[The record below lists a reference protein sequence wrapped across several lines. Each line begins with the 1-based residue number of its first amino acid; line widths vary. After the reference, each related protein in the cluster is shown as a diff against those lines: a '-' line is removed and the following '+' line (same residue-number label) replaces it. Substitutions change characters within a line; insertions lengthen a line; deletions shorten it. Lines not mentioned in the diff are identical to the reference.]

1 LAEVAAVAAPGP
13 RIRHCRRFALPRTI
27 ATSPTPS
34 RSSSR
39 SSRRGGPGPIGGR
52 HEVAPCVDRRAAR
65 VPRPRR
71 LDPQLGRRRRRRRRR
86 MRAAAACTREQ
97 LHEVQG
103 VASGRHQRVAAQP
116 ASGAGVRRQQPVG
129 PGRGRRGGV
138 GARGRRGGTSGPRRA
153 PGGASDARPP
163 NRGGTKH
170 VAHKSRMQLQVRK
183 EGTAQSG
190 LETTTHRDAHTS
202 K

>member
-71 LDPQLGRRRRRRRRR
+71 LAPQLGRRRRRRRRR

-103 VASGRHQRVAAQP
+103 VAGGRHQRVAAQP
-116 ASGAGVRRQQPVG
+116 ASGAGVRRQQSVV
-129 PGRGRRGGV
+129 PGRGRGV
-138 GARGRRGGTSGPRRA
+138 GARGRRGVPSGHRRA
-153 PGGASDARPP
+153 PGVTSNARPP

-170 VAHKSRMQLQVRK
+170 VARKGRMQLQVRQ
-183 EGTAQSG
+183 EGAAQSG
-190 LETTTHRDAHTS
+190 LETTTHRNAHTS